1 MIEIG
6 NGPVDRPRSSK
17 PAMRPNRE
25 AQEKARELRAKGR
38 SVKEISA
45 ELGVAQSSVSIW
57 VRDVP
62 LSPEAQARLAQRHP
76 RGDEHPARRQVLQRT
91 PAEVEARRLAG
102 LERRRNAILQEAEDM
117 WAARR
122 SDQQFLRQ
130 LQLYLQGCEAGK
142 AREVVSAYAS
152 GFSEAQ
158 ALAALFRSICPG
170 RNIEVAAEVLVPHY
184 YSRAEAQEVLNRW
197 KRCLGSDVACS
208 LRFYYPWTT
217 GEELHAGACT
227 ISARDYDGRTGEK
240 LRRLL
245 ALAYPREVS
254 VPQGQAVPRWTPPG
268 TTWLLYTLDQV
279 ILRLLDVPADLGMQ
293 QVITVMELAPSLA
306 DLLDHLSGPWVVIR
320 EEALAEDR
328 RTRLCGAGK
337 ADARTLRWFDLY
349 FEAGQPEFMP
359 QCEIDHY
366 LPRFNKLFLPY
377 QGWRWKRAR
386 QSWVDEFGIA
396 IHHRDLFMGREDSS
410 DTPRLSWL
418 SISRIFTLLFRGNP
432 YLKDLDELPPGP

>member
-1 MIEIG
+1 
-6 NGPVDRPRSSK
+6 
-17 PAMRPNRE
+17 MRPNLE

-38 SVKEISA
+38 SVKEITA

-62 LSPEAQARLAQRHP
+62 LSAEAQARLAQRHL

-91 PAEVEARRLAG
+91 PAEVEALRLAAV
-102 LERRRNAILQEAEDM
+102 ERRRNAVLQEAEDM

-122 SDQQFLRQ
+122 TDRQFLQQ
-130 LQLYLQGCEAGK
+130 LQLYLEGCEAGK
-142 AREVVSAYAS
+142 AKEVVSAYAD
-152 GFSEAQ
+152 GFAAAQ
-158 ALAALFRSICPG
+158 ALVTLFRSICPG
-170 RNIEVAAEVLVPHY
+170 RTVEVTAEVLVPHY
-184 YSRAEAQEVLNRW
+184 YSRAEAQEVLDRW
-197 KRCLGSDVACS
+197 KGCLGSDVACG
-208 LRFYYPWTT
+208 LRFYHPWTT
-217 GEELHAGACT
+217 GEDLHAGACT
-227 ISARDYDGRTGEK
+227 ISARDYDGKTGEK

-245 ALAYPREVS
+245 ALAYPQEVS
-254 VPQGQAVPRWTPPG
+254 APQGQAVPRWTPPG

-279 ILRLLDVPADLGMQ
+279 ILRLLAVPADLGMQ

-320 EEALAEDR
+320 EEALDEGR
-328 RTRLCGAGK
+328 RTRLWGAGK
-337 ADARTLRWFDLY
+337 ADVRTLRWFDLY

-432 YLKDLDELPPGP
+432 YLKDLDELPPGT